1 MIQGIHHVSA
11 LTKSFNQNHHFYSDI
26 LGLRLVKNTV
36 NQANIKM
43 RHLFYGDYAGT
54 PGTLLTF
61 FEIPKIGTSYNER
74 AYFGSITL
82 GIPKNTTFFWKKR
95 LNDFAISFQKTD
107 KTLSFHDPDRMG
119 IILTEISET
128 ITHPTIH
135 TEIPADK
142 QIVRILGADYHVP
155 SVDETSQ
162 FFTEYFGLEIQN
174 GVLVDKNGLSFA
186 RIYPSRSDNKSR
198 TGRGTIDHI
207 AYTVESKKDVDKLHE
222 MALQNKLPIE
232 EFVDREYFK
241 SLYIKEPSGLR
252 IEFASKEPG
261 FTIDEP
267 LETLGEKLALP
278 SFLEGKRTEIETYFG
293 GEKND

>member
-11 LTKSFNQNHHFYSDI
+11 LTKSFTENHHFYAEV

-36 NQANIKM
+36 NQDNIKM

-61 FEIPKIGTSYNER
+61 FEIPKIGSSYQEST
-74 AYFGSITL
+74 YFGNITL
-82 GIPKNTTFFWKKR
+82 GIPKDTTNYWEKR
-95 LNDFAISFQKTD
+95 LNDYAVPFKKAA
-107 KTLSFHDPDRMG
+107 KTLSLHDPDQMG
-119 IILTEISET
+119 IILTEITET
-128 ITHPTIH
+128 ISHPTIH
-135 TEIPADK
+135 TDIPSAQ

-155 SVDETSQ
+155 SPTETSQ
-162 FFTEYFGLEIQN
+162 FFTNYFGLDSQN
-174 GVLVDKNGLSFA
+174 GVLVDSNQMSFT
-186 RIYPSRSDNKSR
+186 RLYKTGSEKKSR

-207 AYTVESKKDVDKLHE
+207 AYTVKTKEAVDKLHE
-222 MALQNKLPIE
+222 IVLQNKLKIE

-252 IEFASKEPG
+252 IEFASAEPG
-261 FTIDEP
+261 FTLDEP

-278 SFLEGKRTEIETYFG
+278 SFLEEKRTEIETYFG
-293 GEKND
+293 GKE

>member
-1 MIQGIHHVSA
+1 MIQGIHHISA
-11 LTKSFNQNHHFYSDI
+11 LTKSFTLNHHFYSDI

-61 FEIPKIGTSYNER
+61 FEVPKIGSSYYER
-74 AYFGSITL
+74 SYFGNITL
-82 GIPKNTTFFWKKR
+82 GIPKDTTNYWEKR
-95 LNDFAISFQKTD
+95 LTDFTIPFEKTE
-107 KTLSFHDPDRMG
+107 KALILYDPDRMG
-119 IILTEISET
+119 IILMEIAET
-128 ITHPTIH
+128 TSHPTIH
-135 TEIPADK
+135 TDIVSAK

-155 SVDETSQ
+155 SPIETSQ
-162 FFTEYFGLEIQN
+162 FFTNYFGLESHN
-174 GVLVDKNGLSFA
+174 GVLVDSSQMSFT
-186 RIYPSRSDNKSR
+186 RLYKTRSEKKSR

-207 AYTVESKKDVDKLHE
+207 AYTVKTKEAVDKLHKI
-222 MALQNKLPIE
+222 AFQNKLKIE

-252 IEFASKEPG
+252 IEFASAEPG
-261 FTIDEP
+261 FTLDEP

-278 SFLEGKRTEIETYFG
+278 SFLEEKRTEIETYFG
-293 GEKND
+293 GEK